1 MNIFEVLSKELNIT
15 LSQVEAAAGLLDEGN
30 TVPFI
35 SRYRKEVTGGM
46 DDEVLRQ
53 FEQRLAYLRAFEK
66 RREEIRAAI
75 EEQGKLTDEI
85 VAMLENAKILS
96 ELEDIYRPYR
106 PKRRTRAG
114 VAKEK
119 GLEPLANWILEQN
132 DGDPTAQAQEYLN
145 EQVETAEEALAG
157 ANDIIAELIS
167 DTPQTRALL
176 RALALGEG
184 VIASCAA
191 KDEDSTYRMYYE
203 FSEPV
208 KRIAGHRVLALDRG
222 EKEEFLKVSLVLDEE
237 RAQKILLDAFVK
249 KNNAC
254 GALVKAAAQDAY
266 SRLIFPSIEREIRA
280 TLTERAADGA
290 IRVFGANLKSL
301 LMQPPIKGMTVM
313 GLDPAYRTGC
323 KIAVVDA
330 TGAVLDTT
338 VVYPTPP
345 QKRIEE
351 AERKLLALIQKYGVN
366 VISIGNGTASR
377 ESEQFVADMI
387 KNNKLDVHYVI
398 VNEAGASVY
407 SASKLGAEEFP
418 DFDVTQRS
426 AVSIARRLQD
436 PLAELVKIE
445 PKAIGVGQ
453 YQHDMPQNKLGE
465 TLTGVVVDCVNAVG
479 VDLNTASAPLLSR
492 VAGVNAG
499 VAKNIVAYREE
510 NGEFK
515 DRKSLLKVP
524 KLGKKVFEQA
534 AGFLHVPESENI
546 LDRTFVHPES
556 YGAAQALLT
565 VCGYQKSDL
574 KKGGFDDLKARAQG
588 KGIAAI
594 AKEIG
599 VGEPTLRDI
608 IDELVKP
615 GRDPREDLPAPVLR
629 SDVLE
634 MKDLKEGMELT
645 GTVRNCV
652 DFGAFVDIGVHQ
664 DGLVHISQITNKF
677 IKHPLEVLKVGDVV
691 KVKVLG
697 VDEKKNRI
705 SLTMKL

>member
-1 MNIFEVLSKELNIT
+1 MDIVKTLSQELNVT
-15 LSQVEAAAGLLDEGN
+15 AAQVEAAAALLDEGN

-46 DDEVLRQ
+46 DDEVLRR
-53 FEQRLAYLRAFEK
+53 FEQRLQYLRSFEK
-66 RREEIRAAI
+66 RREEIRVAI
-75 EEQGKLTDEI
+75 EEQGRLTEEI
-85 VAMLENAKILS
+85 EAMLDQAKILS
-96 ELEDIYRPYR
+96 ELEDIYRPFR

-119 GLEPLANWILEQN
+119 GLEPLAMLIWEQ
-132 DGDPTAQAQEYLN
+132 GEIDPIVEAAAYRN
-145 EQVETAEEALAG
+145 EQVETVEDALAG
-157 ANDIIAELIS
+157 ANDIMAEMIS

-184 VIASCAA
+184 VIESCAA

-208 KRIAGHRVLALDRG
+208 KRMAGHRVLALDRG
-222 EKEEFLKVSLVLDEE
+222 EKEEFLKVSLVLDED
-237 RAQKILLDAFVK
+237 RAMKILLDAFVK

-254 GALVKAAAQDAY
+254 GALVRAAAQDAY
-266 SRLIFPSIEREIRA
+266 TRLIFPSIEREIRS

-290 IRVFGANLKSL
+290 IRVFGENLKSL

-345 QKRIEE
+345 QRRVEE
-351 AERKLLALIQKYGVN
+351 AERKLLTLIKKYGVG

-387 KNNKLDVHYVI
+387 KNNNLNVHYVI

-492 VAGVNAG
+492 VAGVNAA

-524 KLGKKVFEQA
+524 KLGKKVYEQA
-534 AGFLHVPESENI
+534 AGFLQVPESENL
-546 LDRTFVHPES
+546 LDHTFVHPES
-556 YGAAQALLT
+556 YAAAGALLT
-565 VCGYQKSDL
+565 VCGYAKADLKKSALSDL
-574 KKGGFDDLKARAQG
+574 KERAQA
-588 KGIAAI
+588 KGIPALAR
-594 AKEIG
+594 EIG
-599 VGEPTLRDI
+599 IGEPTLRDI

-615 GRDPREDLPAPVLR
+615 GRDPREDLPAPILR

-705 SLTMKL
+705 SLTMRF